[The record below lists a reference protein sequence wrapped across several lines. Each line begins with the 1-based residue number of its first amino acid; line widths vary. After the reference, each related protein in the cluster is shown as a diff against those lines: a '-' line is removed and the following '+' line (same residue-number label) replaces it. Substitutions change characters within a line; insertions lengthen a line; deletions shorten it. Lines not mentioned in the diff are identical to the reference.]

1 MDLDDPGVICN
12 LISTAPTVTARRHQL
27 TPDIISVLVRYEM
40 CSSLDID
47 YFHRYLT
54 TPETTQIC
62 ERFHGT
68 TWQPGRQVM
77 WSGVPR
83 TTAQQWADTHGMQT
97 LTTAMGPLM
106 VHDHPRCLQSRKS
119 KHRWSEYIHGA
130 SALFAYHIAQDG
142 GTVTVLTPRPPQRFN
157 PHGETNYQA
166 IEEPILKGALGPC
179 HVEKIELVHPTVLGA
194 EEFQYQIWPEDETA
208 SWDAEFATATDS
220 APPHPW
226 RHPKPNR
233 AKL

>member
-1 MDLDDPGVICN
+1 MSWSDHAVISSPQTSSLFLSDTRCARHWTSI
-12 LISTAPTVTARRHQL
+12 IST
-27 TPDIISVLVRYEM
+27 DIS
-40 CSSLDID
+40 
-47 YFHRYLT
+47 
-54 TPETTQIC
+54 
-62 ERFHGT
+62 
-68 TWQPGRQVM
+68 
-77 WSGVPR
+77 
-83 TTAQQWADTHGMQT
+83 
-97 LTTAMGPLM
+97 
-106 VHDHPRCLQSRKS
+106 
-119 KHRWSEYIHGA
+119 
-130 SALFAYHIAQDG
+130 
-142 GTVTVLTPRPPQRFN
+142 PPQRFN